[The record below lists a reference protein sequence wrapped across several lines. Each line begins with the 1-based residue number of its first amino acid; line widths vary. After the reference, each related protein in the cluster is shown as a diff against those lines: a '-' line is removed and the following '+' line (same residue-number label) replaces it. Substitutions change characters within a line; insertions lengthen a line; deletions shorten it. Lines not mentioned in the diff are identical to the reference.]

1 MKQPEQSYT
10 AIETAHGF
18 VFFTDT
24 TEGQKNR
31 QDFLQFMADHYFDPH
46 FNLGPVN
53 VYRAEGVLKDGSYV
67 NPGEGLYPEY
77 AYLQMDKTPE
87 MELVYRNEMKPT
99 WEDFGSFCHN
109 MHCTSSHRNRNIAD
123 ILEEIES
130 KDRKLLELSK
140 QGTASDIRQQIE
152 ETGQDKALL
161 DKLLKQY
168 YDVRGH
174 RTVGNILRD
183 PMECVTVDGVRLF
196 TPHRQVLA
204 AGHGLFLPGEAKS
217 NPSHAYAWINGD
229 FTRIVFSKDPPANKR
244 KYSINSLVY
253 WVTYVHNVVYSF
265 YRSMIYCYIN
275 STQRCAGSIVIDI
288 IPTNGAD
295 KRKFFPFAPY
305 FPVTNVIKRYFYPYF
320 PAIIGIKGY
329 SFPYFPYL
337 SGIMKIKTALYSLF
351 SRLDWHKTVVFPCL
365 GEIYEGIRSLSW
377 EIPVT

>member
-1 MKQPEQSYT
+1 MGMCLTRWSVPV
-10 AIETAHGF
+10 HG
-18 VFFTDT
+18 THADT
-24 TEGQKNR
+24 WNDGNDRRKDMGTCSSR
-31 QDFLQFMADHYFDPH
+31 QWSVTKRKGRPA
-46 FNLGPVN
+46 
-53 VYRAEGVLKDGSYV
+53 
-67 NPGEGLYPEY
+67 GLYP
-77 AYLQMDKTPE
+77 
-87 MELVYRNEMKPT
+87 
-99 WEDFGSFCHN
+99 
-109 MHCTSSHRNRNIAD
+109 
-123 ILEEIES
+123 
-130 KDRKLLELSK
+130 
-140 QGTASDIRQQIE
+140 
-152 ETGQDKALL
+152 
-161 DKLLKQY
+161 
-168 YDVRGH
+168 VR
-174 RTVGNILRD
+174 
-183 PMECVTVDGVRLF
+183 
-196 TPHRQVLA
+196 
-204 AGHGLFLPGEAKS
+204 
-217 NPSHAYAWINGD
+217 
-229 FTRIVFSKDPPANKR
+229 R

>member
-123 ILEEIES
+123 ILEEIETES
-130 KDRKLLELSK
+130 
-140 QGTASDIRQQIE
+140 
-152 ETGQDKALL
+152 
-161 DKLLKQY
+161 
-168 YDVRGH
+168 
-174 RTVGNILRD
+174 
-183 PMECVTVDGVRLF
+183 
-196 TPHRQVLA
+196 
-204 AGHGLFLPGEAKS
+204 FLPPKYLLLME
-217 NPSHAYAWINGD
+217 IVR
-229 FTRIVFSKDPPANKR
+229 FTRFPRVFARSEFTRSTISSQEMPCWTNSSS
-244 KYSINSLVY
+244 SITMCVDTGLLGTSSATR
-253 WVTYVHNVVYSF
+253 WNVS
-265 YRSMIYCYIN
+265 
-275 STQRCAGSIVIDI
+275 
-288 IPTNGAD
+288 P
-295 KRKFFPFAPY
+295 
-305 FPVTNVIKRYFYPYF
+305 
-320 PAIIGIKGY
+320 
-329 SFPYFPYL
+329 
-337 SGIMKIKTALYSLF
+337 
-351 SRLDWHKTVVFPCL
+351 
-365 GEIYEGIRSLSW
+365 
-377 EIPVT
+377 

>member
-130 KDRKLLELSK
+130 K
-140 QGTASDIRQQIE
+140 G
-152 ETGQDKALL
+152 
-161 DKLLKQY
+161 
-168 YDVRGH
+168 
-174 RTVGNILRD
+174 
-183 PMECVTVDGVRLF
+183 
-196 TPHRQVLA
+196 
-204 AGHGLFLPGEAKS
+204 
-217 NPSHAYAWINGD
+217 
-229 FTRIVFSKDPPANKR
+229 

-265 YRSMIYCYIN
+265 YRKRLLNYILCIRFF
-275 STQRCAGSIVIDI
+275 SGMHSIVS
-288 IPTNGAD
+288 A
-295 KRKFFPFAPY
+295 
-305 FPVTNVIKRYFYPYF
+305 
-320 PAIIGIKGY
+320 
-329 SFPYFPYL
+329 SQFPYTNL
-337 SGIMKIKTALYSLF
+337 SQGC
-351 SRLDWHKTVVFPCL
+351 H
-365 GEIYEGIRSLSW
+365 
-377 EIPVT
+377 

>member
-168 YDVRGH
+168 YLSLIHISEPTR
-174 RTVGNILRD
+174 RTPISYAVFCLKKKKILKKKNNKTKLKNK
-183 PMECVTVDGVRLF
+183 P
-196 TPHRQVLA
+196 
-204 AGHGLFLPGEAKS
+204 
-217 NPSHAYAWINGD
+217 
-229 FTRIVFSKDPPANKR
+229 KDTLSQNHLLILK
-244 KYSINSLVY
+244 L
-253 WVTYVHNVVYSF
+253 T
-265 YRSMIYCYIN
+265 
-275 STQRCAGSIVIDI
+275 
-288 IPTNGAD
+288 
-295 KRKFFPFAPY
+295 
-305 FPVTNVIKRYFYPYF
+305 IKR
-320 PAIIGIKGY
+320 AERI
-329 SFPYFPYL
+329 
-337 SGIMKIKTALYSLF
+337 
-351 SRLDWHKTVVFPCL
+351 
-365 GEIYEGIRSLSW
+365 
-377 EIPVT
+377 

>member
-152 ETGQDKALL
+152 ETGQDKASSSITMCVDTGLL
-161 DKLLKQY
+161 
-168 YDVRGH
+168 G
-174 RTVGNILRD
+174 TSS
-183 PMECVTVDGVRLF
+183 
-196 TPHRQVLA
+196 A
-204 AGHGLFLPGEAKS
+204 
-217 NPSHAYAWINGD
+217 
-229 FTRIVFSKDPPANKR
+229 TR
-244 KYSINSLVY
+244 
-253 WVTYVHNVVYSF
+253 WNVS
-265 YRSMIYCYIN
+265 
-275 STQRCAGSIVIDI
+275 
-288 IPTNGAD
+288 P
-295 KRKFFPFAPY
+295 
-305 FPVTNVIKRYFYPYF
+305 
-320 PAIIGIKGY
+320 
-329 SFPYFPYL
+329 
-337 SGIMKIKTALYSLF
+337 
-351 SRLDWHKTVVFPCL
+351 
-365 GEIYEGIRSLSW
+365 
-377 EIPVT
+377 

>member
-1 MKQPEQSYT
+1 MKIT
-10 AIETAHGF
+10 LI
-18 VFFTDT
+18 
-24 TEGQKNR
+24 R
-31 QDFLQFMADHYFDPH
+31 
-46 FNLGPVN
+46 
-53 VYRAEGVLKDGSYV
+53 KD
-67 NPGEGLYPEY
+67 
-77 AYLQMDKTPE
+77 
-87 MELVYRNEMKPT
+87 
-99 WEDFGSFCHN
+99 
-109 MHCTSSHRNRNIAD
+109 
-123 ILEEIES
+123 EE
-130 KDRKLLELSK
+130 
-140 QGTASDIRQQIE
+140 QGTEALSLCDSDTFFEKIKTENKAGHISELREILPRL
-152 ETGQDKALL
+152 TGSSAHYAHI
-161 DKLLKQY
+161 DKLPRVYPAVEYTRKQ
-168 YDVRGH
+168 
-174 RTVGNILRD
+174 N
-183 PMECVTVDGVRLF
+183 
-196 TPHRQVLA
+196 
-204 AGHGLFLPGEAKS
+204 GEK
-217 NPSHAYAWINGD
+217 
-229 FTRIVFSKDPPANKR
+229 RMKR

>member
-87 MELVYRNEMKPT
+87 MELVYRNEMKTT

-229 FTRIVFSKDPPANKR
+229 FTRIVFSKDPPANKQVF
-244 KYSINSLVY
+244 KV
-253 WVTYVHNVVYSF
+253 
-265 YRSMIYCYIN
+265 
-275 STQRCAGSIVIDI
+275 
-288 IPTNGAD
+288 
-295 KRKFFPFAPY
+295 
-305 FPVTNVIKRYFYPYF
+305 
-320 PAIIGIKGY
+320 
-329 SFPYFPYL
+329 
-337 SGIMKIKTALYSLF
+337 
-351 SRLDWHKTVVFPCL
+351 KTVIEKALNKKQDVKKKRNTHPKL
-365 GEIYEGIRSLSW
+365 
-377 EIPVT
+377 

>member
-123 ILEEIES
+123 ILPHPLPHPVALRGVAQQYKGGVPIG
-130 KDRKLLELSK
+130 RKEGLNLTIKNYVIFSTSLRRDLE
-140 QGTASDIRQQIE
+140 
-152 ETGQDKALL
+152 
-161 DKLLKQY
+161 
-168 YDVRGH
+168 
-174 RTVGNILRD
+174 
-183 PMECVTVDGVRLF
+183 
-196 TPHRQVLA
+196 
-204 AGHGLFLPGEAKS
+204 
-217 NPSHAYAWINGD
+217 
-229 FTRIVFSKDPPANKR
+229 
-244 KYSINSLVY
+244 
-253 WVTYVHNVVYSF
+253 
-265 YRSMIYCYIN
+265 
-275 STQRCAGSIVIDI
+275 
-288 IPTNGAD
+288 
-295 KRKFFPFAPY
+295 
-305 FPVTNVIKRYFYPYF
+305 
-320 PAIIGIKGY
+320 
-329 SFPYFPYL
+329 
-337 SGIMKIKTALYSLF
+337 
-351 SRLDWHKTVVFPCL
+351 
-365 GEIYEGIRSLSW
+365 
-377 EIPVT
+377 

>member
-229 FTRIVFSKDPPANKR
+229 FTRIVFSKDPPANKQVFNLIFLGWQKR
-244 KYSINSLVY
+244 LTDVL
-253 WVTYVHNVVYSF
+253 
-265 YRSMIYCYIN
+265 
-275 STQRCAGSIVIDI
+275 IVILWTYWKHCRCI
-288 IPTNGAD
+288 FESTI
-295 KRKFFPFAPY
+295 RLL
-305 FPVTNVIKRYFYPYF
+305 YPLTV
-320 PAIIGIKGY
+320 G
-329 SFPYFPYL
+329 
-337 SGIMKIKTALYSLF
+337 
-351 SRLDWHKTVVFPCL
+351 SRLRHLAIDNHTQIIILCQFTTPKTR
-365 GEIYEGIRSLSW
+365 RSQ
-377 EIPVT
+377 PGMQ

>member
-130 KDRKLLELSK
+130 KDRKLLEPNK
-140 QGTASDIRQQIE
+140 VQ
-152 ETGQDKALL
+152 
-161 DKLLKQY
+161 
-168 YDVRGH
+168 H
-174 RTVGNILRD
+174 RI
-183 PMECVTVDGVRLF
+183 
-196 TPHRQVLA
+196 
-204 AGHGLFLPGEAKS
+204 S
-217 NPSHAYAWINGD
+217 
-229 FTRIVFSKDPPANKR
+229 
-244 KYSINSLVY
+244 
-253 WVTYVHNVVYSF
+253 
-265 YRSMIYCYIN
+265 
-275 STQRCAGSIVIDI
+275 GS
-288 IPTNGAD
+288 
-295 KRKFFPFAPY
+295 R
-305 FPVTNVIKRYFYPYF
+305 
-320 PAIIGIKGY
+320 
-329 SFPYFPYL
+329 
-337 SGIMKIKTALYSLF
+337 
-351 SRLDWHKTVVFPCL
+351 
-365 GEIYEGIRSLSW
+365 
-377 EIPVT
+377 

>member
-152 ETGQDKALL
+152 ETGRIKPCWTNSSSSITMCVDTGLL
-161 DKLLKQY
+161 
-168 YDVRGH
+168 G
-174 RTVGNILRD
+174 TSS
-183 PMECVTVDGVRLF
+183 
-196 TPHRQVLA
+196 A
-204 AGHGLFLPGEAKS
+204 
-217 NPSHAYAWINGD
+217 
-229 FTRIVFSKDPPANKR
+229 TR
-244 KYSINSLVY
+244 
-253 WVTYVHNVVYSF
+253 WNVS
-265 YRSMIYCYIN
+265 
-275 STQRCAGSIVIDI
+275 
-288 IPTNGAD
+288 P
-295 KRKFFPFAPY
+295 
-305 FPVTNVIKRYFYPYF
+305 
-320 PAIIGIKGY
+320 
-329 SFPYFPYL
+329 
-337 SGIMKIKTALYSLF
+337 
-351 SRLDWHKTVVFPCL
+351 
-365 GEIYEGIRSLSW
+365 
-377 EIPVT
+377 